1 MLTITP
7 PAPASKPALD
17 TDPAFLGGC
26 GSGVVESA
34 SVALAGLSA
43 AKKKKKK
50 RRAGNSST

>member
-1 MLTITP
+1 MLTMTP

-50 RRAGNSST
+50 RRAGHSST